1 MKNSAILI
9 LKGVLFY
16 GTALSIIL
24 FIGGID
30 SIWSQGLNRL
40 FLCIIQ
46 VVVNIILCLLLIT
59 KDDLKQITFYDKI
72 DEILKE

>member
-1 MKNSAILI
+1 MKNLTILI

-16 GTALSIIL
+16 GTALSVIL

-30 SIWSQGLNRL
+30 SIWSQGLNKL
-40 FLCIIQ
+40 FLCTIQ
-46 VVVNIILCLLLIT
+46 VVFNIILCLLIIT

>member
-1 MKNSAILI
+1 MKNSTILI

-16 GTALSIIL
+16 GTALSTIL

-30 SIWSQGLNRL
+30 SIYNKGINALFFGLIQ
-40 FLCIIQ
+40 IIL
-46 VVVNIILCLLLIT
+46 NILLCLLVIT